1 MGEAEP
7 MARYTGS
14 WTNIRFITERL
25 SRFIKQPDRWSAKKT
40 HGEPMIDVRMWGRAL
55 DQMPKLSASE
65 WQALDPV
72 AKWLIACRASVLFM
86 TFTAAALGGLMAW
99 RHGAFNWGLWLA
111 TVLGLMFA
119 HATNNLLNDYTDSRR
134 GIDKDNYYR
143 NQYGVHV
150 LEDGLMTTQQFW
162 RYVAVTAGVALT
174 LGGWLVWQRS
184 GVTLDLMLAGAFFVL
199 FYTWP
204 LKYYGLGEPAV
215 LLVWGPL
222 MVGGT
227 FYVLTGY
234 WSWDVASLSLVF
246 ALGPTTVLF
255 GKHTD
260 KLEADKSKG
269 VSTLPVI
276 LGERNSRY
284 GVMAMIVAQ
293 YLLSIVLV
301 VKGSFGWPLLLV
313 LAGLPLLPTLLQ
325 VFSEAKPQAMPQG
338 YRQEIWPLWF
348 SAHAFRHTR
357 RFTSLFLLAV
367 VLDTLLK

>member
-1 MGEAEP
+1 
-7 MARYTGS
+7 
-14 WTNIRFITERL
+14 
-25 SRFIKQPDRWSAKKT
+25 
-40 HGEPMIDVRMWGRAL
+40 MIDVKMWGRAL
-55 DQMPKLSASE
+55 EQMPKLSQSE
-65 WQALDPV
+65 WQTLDPV

-99 RHGAFNWGLWLA
+99 RAGVFQWDLWLA

-134 GIDKDNYYR
+134 GIDKENYYR

-150 LEDGLMTTQQFW
+150 IEDGLMNERQFW
-162 RYVAVTAGVALT
+162 RYLGVTAAIALA

-222 MVGGT
+222 MVGGS
-227 FYVLTGY
+227 FYVLAGY
-234 WSWDVASLSLVF
+234 WSWNVAWLSLVF

-269 VSTLPVI
+269 VNTLPVI
-276 LGERNSRY
+276 IGERFSRY
-284 GVMAMIVAQ
+284 CVVAMIASQ
-293 YLLSIVLV
+293 YLLCAVLV
-301 VKGSFGWPLLLV
+301 AMGSFGWALLLV
-313 LAGLPLLPTLLQ
+313 LANLPKLPDLLAIYKKPKPT
-325 VFSEAKPQAMPQG
+325 EKPGAYP
-338 YRQEIWPLWF
+338 EEVWPLWF

-357 RFTSLFLLAV
+357 RFTSLFLVAV
-367 VLDTLLK
+367 VLDTLLS

>member
-1 MGEAEP
+1 
-7 MARYTGS
+7 
-14 WTNIRFITERL
+14 
-25 SRFIKQPDRWSAKKT
+25 
-40 HGEPMIDVRMWGRAL
+40 MIDVRMWGRAL
-55 DQMPKLSASE
+55 EQMPKLSHSE

-99 RHGAFNWGLWLA
+99 RVGAFQWDLWLA

-134 GIDKDNYYR
+134 GIDRDNYYR

-150 LEDGLMTTQQFW
+150 LEDGLMNERQFW
-162 RYVAVTAGVALT
+162 RYLGVTAGIALL
-174 LGGWLVWQRS
+174 LGAWLISQRS
-184 GVTLDLMLAGAFFVL
+184 GITVNLMLAGAFFVL

-222 MVGGT
+222 MVGGSY
-227 FYVLTGY
+227 YVLAGH
-234 WSWDVASLSLVF
+234 WSWDVTWLSLVF

-260 KLEADKSKG
+260 KLEADRAKG
-269 VSTLPVI
+269 VNTLPVM
-276 LGERNSRY
+276 LGERLSRY
-284 GVMAMIVAQ
+284 CVLGMIAAQ
-293 YLLSIVLV
+293 YLLSGFLVLS
-301 VKGSFGWPLLLV
+301 GAFSWALLLV
-313 LAGLPLLPTLLQ
+313 FISLRSWPRLQ
-325 VFSEAKPQAMPQG
+325 AVFGQPKPDSRPSD
-338 YRQEIWPLWF
+338 YPEEVWPLWF

-357 RFTSLFLLAV
+357 QFTTLFLFGV
-367 VLDTLLK
+367 VLDTLLH

>member
-1 MGEAEP
+1 
-7 MARYTGS
+7 
-14 WTNIRFITERL
+14 
-25 SRFIKQPDRWSAKKT
+25 
-40 HGEPMIDVRMWGRAL
+40 MIDVTMWGRAL
-55 DQMPKLSASE
+55 NQMPKLSQSE

-99 RHGAFNWGLWLA
+99 RAGSFQWDLWLA
-111 TVLGLMFA
+111 TVLGLLFA

-150 LEDGLMTTQQFW
+150 LEDGLMSEGQFW
-162 RYVAVTAGVALT
+162 RYLGTTAGVALA
-174 LGGWLVWQRS
+174 LGGWLIYQRS
-184 GVTLDLMLAGAFFVL
+184 GLTLNLMLAGGFFVL

-222 MVGGT
+222 MVGGSY
-227 FYVLTGY
+227 YVLTGQ
-234 WSWDVASLSLVF
+234 WSWQVTWLSLLF

-260 KLEADKSKG
+260 KLEADRAKG
-269 VSTLPVI
+269 VNTLPVI
-276 LGERNSRY
+276 IGEQRSRY
-284 GVMAMIVAQ
+284 CVMGMILAQ
-293 YLLSIVLV
+293 YLLSIGMVLS
-301 VKGSFGWPLLLV
+301 GSFGWPLLLA
-313 LAGLPLLPTLLQ
+313 LASLPELPRLLR
-325 VFSEAKPQAMPQG
+325 VFRQSKPSVPPDSYPG
-338 YRQEIWPLWF
+338 NVWPLWF

-357 RFTSLFLLAV
+357 RFTSLFLIGV
-367 VLDTLLK
+367 VLDTVLL

>member
-1 MGEAEP
+1 
-7 MARYTGS
+7 
-14 WTNIRFITERL
+14 
-25 SRFIKQPDRWSAKKT
+25 
-40 HGEPMIDVRMWGRAL
+40 MIDVKMWGRAL
-55 DQMPKLSASE
+55 DRMPKLTQNE

-99 RHGAFNWGLWLA
+99 RDGAFQWDLWLA

-134 GIDKDNYYR
+134 GIDRDNYYR

-150 LEDGLMTTQQFW
+150 LEDGLMSETQFW
-162 RYVAVTAGVALT
+162 RYVGVTAGVALL
-174 LGGWLVWQRS
+174 LGGWLVYQRS
-184 GVTLDLMLAGAFFVL
+184 GLTLDLMLAGAFFVL

-222 MVGGT
+222 MVGGSY
-227 FYVLTGY
+227 YVLAGQ
-234 WSWDVASLSLVF
+234 WSWDVTWLSLVF

-260 KLEADKSKG
+260 KLAADRAKG
-269 VSTLPVI
+269 VNTLPVLI
-276 LGERNSRY
+276 GEQNSRY
-284 GVMAMIVAQ
+284 CVLAMVAAQ
-293 YLLSIVLV
+293 YLLCIALV
-301 VKGSFGWPLLLV
+301 ATGVFHWSLLLV
-313 LAGLPLLPTLLQ
+313 LAGLPLIPRLLR
-325 VFSEAKPQAMPQG
+325 VYREPKPAEAPPN
-338 YRQEIWPLWF
+338 YPRSIWPLWF

-357 RFTSLFLLAV
+357 RFTSLFLLG
-367 VLDTLLK
+367 LLADSLIY

>member
-1 MGEAEP
+1 
-7 MARYTGS
+7 
-14 WTNIRFITERL
+14 
-25 SRFIKQPDRWSAKKT
+25 
-40 HGEPMIDVRMWGRAL
+40 MIDVKMWGRAL
-55 DQMPKLSASE
+55 DQMPKLSQSE

-99 RHGAFNWGLWLA
+99 RDGVFQWDTWLA

-150 LEDGLMTTQQFW
+150 LEDGLMDERQFW
-162 RYVAVTAGVALT
+162 RYVGVTAGIALL

-184 GVTLDLMLAGAFFVL
+184 GLTIDLMLAGAFFVL

-222 MVGGT
+222 MVGGSY
-227 FYVLTGY
+227 YVLAGS
-234 WSWDVASLSLVF
+234 WSWDVTWLSLLF

-260 KLEADKSKG
+260 KLEADRGKR
-269 VSTLPVI
+269 VNTLPVI
-276 LGERNSRY
+276 LGERRARY
-284 GVMAMIVAQ
+284 CVLTMIAAQ

-301 VKGSFGWPLLLV
+301 ANGSFGWPLLLV
-313 LAGLPLLPTLLQ
+313 LLNLPRLPDLFRVYREPKPDAAPAGY
-325 VFSEAKPQAMPQG
+325 PQDV
-338 YRQEIWPLWF
+338 WPLWF

-357 RFTSLFLLAV
+357 HFTSLFLLGV
-367 VLDTLLK
+367 ILDTLLS